1 MDDGQNSMHNI
12 MGKVDRFG
20 QGFFA
25 HHSHVFKVSIE
36 NPVRISMETLLSEAL
51 FELSWSQPQ
60 PLQDFPAIYQYY
72 NGTRNG

>member
-1 MDDGQNSMHNI
+1 MDDRHNSVNKI

-36 NPVRISMETLLSEAL
+36 NPVRISMEALASEAL
-51 FELSWSQPQ
+51 FELSWSKPQ
-60 PLQDFPAIYQYY
+60 PVQDFPAIYQY
-72 NGTRNG
+72 